1 MCFNV
6 CSLHNEFQGLRRGN
20 GAFQVLKSAEAF
32 FCASNLSCKTDS
44 VSFSIDVTLSDEQ
57 TQAARLDGDNLPGSV
72 EDDPT
77 KLHSTVTGASFRIS
91 VFEQMPGTLL
101 IKGSLL
107 NKSLSGTFTSLFS
120 QLEETLKTELV
131 SKDR

>member
-1 MCFNV
+1 M
-6 CSLHNEFQGLRRGN
+6 
-20 GAFQVLKSAEAF
+20 LKSAETF
-32 FCASNLSCKTDS
+32 FCTSNLSCKTDS
-44 VSFSIDVTLSDEQ
+44 LSFSIDVTLPDEQ
-57 TQAARLDGDNLPGSV
+57 TQAATLDCDDLPGSV
-72 EDDPT
+72 EDNST
-77 KLHSTVTGASFRIS
+77 KVHSIVTGASFRIS

-120 QLEETLKTELV
+120 QLEETLKTEFV